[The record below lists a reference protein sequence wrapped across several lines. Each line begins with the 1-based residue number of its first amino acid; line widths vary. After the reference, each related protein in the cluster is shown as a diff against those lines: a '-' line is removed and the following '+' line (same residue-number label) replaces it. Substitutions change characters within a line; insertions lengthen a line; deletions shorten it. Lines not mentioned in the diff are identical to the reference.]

1 MRILVVGGTGFSGP
15 HVVRLLLDMGHEI
28 VLFHRGQ
35 TEADLPEGVQHI
47 LGDRGRLEDYADEF
61 SRYAPQIVLDMI
73 PGTEQHAQSVLG
85 VFTGMAQRVIAIS
98 SQDVYRAYGRLIGIE
113 PGPIE
118 PIPLTEE
125 SSLRQELYPY
135 RERVDPSHRLYHY
148 DKILAERVFL
158 GNPAL
163 PGTILRYPMVYGPG
177 DPQHRLFPYLRRMED
192 ERPAILL
199 DQGMAAWLWT
209 RGYVE
214 NVAAA
219 VVLAVTDERAMGRI
233 YNVGE
238 EQPLSEAEWVRAIGA
253 AVGWKGEV
261 VVVPKERMPDH
272 LVVDMNT
279 AQPLVVDT
287 TRIRAE
293 LGYAEPVSKGEGLRR
308 TVDWERAHPP
318 EKVDLRAIDYAVED
332 AVLAEVDGYGG

>member
-15 HVVRLLLDMGHEI
+15 YVVRLLLDMGHEI

-158 GNPAL
+158 GNPTL

-177 DPQHRLFPYLRRMED
+177 DPQHRLFPYLKRMED
-192 ERPAILL
+192 ERPAILM
-199 DQGMAAWLWT
+199 DQGMAAWRWT
-209 RGYVE
+209 RGYAE